1 MPPIYEVEIFFC
13 QISFA
18 KKNSLVEI
26 MRKTKS
32 IFLMLICLVS
42 FLFVVNWLAPKP
54 QNSFNPEQCTR
65 YCHNLGC
72 KHSQSDEGNQ
82 FAKSARKLYFDNIRL
97 LKNNG
102 LGLTYK
108 EMNLLVY
115 VISYPI
121 LVLLLFWNVLPKNKT

>member
-1 MPPIYEVEIFFC
+1 
-13 QISFA
+13 
-18 KKNSLVEI
+18 
-26 MRKTKS
+26 
-32 IFLMLICLVS
+32 
-42 FLFVVNWLAPKP
+42 
-54 QNSFNPEQCTR
+54 
-65 YCHNLGC
+65 
-72 KHSQSDEGNQ
+72 DEENQ